1 MVNQNPDEKFAY
13 LDQLS
18 TQELEALIRA
28 DVDSPEN
35 QNDEAVF
42 HILEVLHERTK
53 QDPDAVT
60 LDKDELWRDIQSVY
74 HTPEGE
80 DRVLYPQ
87 GEEKADHPVASGSAQ
102 TKKRPYAKWALSA
115 AAVVAVALSANLVC
129 ARATGFDVFG
139 FLVQHTADVF
149 RYKTDSELCSQVQE
163 VFDQNHIPVE
173 LAPKWYPEGFEIGE
187 TEVYAEEF
195 SNAIFVSFDNQ
206 KEGKFFSVQI
216 CRYSSKE
223 ELAALNLQWELDSQ
237 EEYTSGDKTFFLVSN
252 NDYTTATWS
261 DRETLMMT
269 IIGDLT
275 LQETQKIIDSIGG

>member
-173 LAPKWYPEGFEIGE
+173 LAPQWYPKGFSMWKP
-187 TEVYAEEF
+187 EVYEEEF
-195 SNAIFVSFDNQ
+195 STAVFVPFDNRT
-206 KEGKFFSVQI
+206 EDKFFSVQV
-216 CRYSSKE
+216 RWYSVRD
-223 ELAALNLQWELDSQ
+223 ELLKLDHQWEPVSKQ
-237 EEYTSGDKTFFLVSN
+237 EYTSGDRTFFVVSN
-252 NDYTTATWS
+252 DGYTTAVWS

>member
-53 QDPDAVT
+53 QDPDAVV

-173 LAPKWYPEGFEIGE
+173 LAPKWYPKGFSMGKPELYE
-187 TEVYAEEF
+187 EEF
-195 SNAIFVSFDNQ
+195 STAIAIPFDNQ
-206 KEGKFFSVQI
+206 KGQKFFSIQV
-216 CRYSSKE
+216 RWYSVRD
-223 ELAALNLQWELDSQ
+223 ELLKLDHQWEPVSKQ
-237 EEYTSGDKTFFLVSN
+237 EYTSGGRTFFIVSN
-252 NDYTTATWS
+252 DGYTTAVWS
-261 DRETLMMT
+261 DRDALMMT

>member
-173 LAPKWYPEGFEIGE
+173 LAPQWYPKGFSMGKP
-187 TEVYAEEF
+187 EVYEEEF
-195 SNAIFVSFDNQ
+195 STAVFVPFDNRT
-206 KEGKFFSVQI
+206 EDKFFSVQV
-216 CRYSSKE
+216 RWYSVRD
-223 ELAALNLQWELDSQ
+223 ELLKLDHQWEPVSKQ
-237 EEYTSGDKTFFLVSN
+237 EYTSGDRTFFVVSN
-252 NDYTTATWS
+252 DGYTTAVWS